1 MKRLIVI
8 GGVIAL
14 AVAADGAQA
23 RYTATR
29 DGDVV
34 RLADTR
40 RNMVV
45 SVLTTVS
52 NAYDIAVNGH
62 NVLRMPFKSVEE
74 FRAKPGLNGI
84 PLMAPFANR
93 LDEQAFYANGKKY
106 NFDMELGNVRGAI
119 PIHGFLMNATDWTLV
134 EARADGKAAWVTN
147 RLEFYRNPQYM
158 AQFPFAH
165 TITITYR
172 LDDGALEVRT
182 RLDNLSR
189 EPMPV
194 AIGFHP
200 YFQLT
205 DSTRDEWTLSLGAKT
220 HWLLA
225 PNKIPT
231 GETQPASNVLG
242 DPLNVSLKGLSLDDG
257 FSDFER
263 DAQGRGVVS
272 LKGKTQQLDVL
283 IGRNYKVALIYTPP
297 LPKDPLARGSVA
309 IEPMAGITN
318 AMNLAHKG
326 LYKDLQSIPPNGSW
340 EESFWIRPRGFGHRQ

>member
-1 MKRLIVI
+1 MMRVTTAIVFSL
-8 GGVIAL
+8 VTL
-14 AVAADGAQA
+14 QAAQPQ
-23 RYTATR
+23 YTATR

-34 RLADTR
+34 ALSDRQSRMT
-40 RNMVV
+40 V

-52 NAYDIAVNGH
+52 NAYSVTVNGQQI
-62 NVLRMPFKSVEE
+62 LRTPFASVDE

-84 PLMAPFANR
+84 PFLAPFANR
-93 LDEQAFYANGKKY
+93 LDETAFYANGKKY
-106 NFDMELGNVRGAI
+106 NFDPELGNVRGPI

-158 AQFPFAH
+158 QQFPFAH
-165 TITITYR
+165 TITMTYR
-172 LDDGALEVRT
+172 LAGGALEVRT
-182 RLDNLSR
+182 RLDNLSH

-194 AIGFHP
+194 SIGFHP

-205 DSTRDEWTLSLGAKT
+205 DSTRDEWTLSVGAKT

-231 GETQPASNVLG
+231 GETQPTSKLLA
-242 DPLNVSLKGLSLDDG
+242 DPLNVPLNGMSLDDG
-257 FSDFER
+257 FSDLDR

-272 LKGKTQQLDVL
+272 IKGKTQQLDVL
-283 IGRNYKVALIYTPP
+283 LGPKFKVVLVYLPP
-297 LPKDPLARGSVA
+297 MPKDPSARGSVA
-309 IEPMAGITN
+309 IEPMAAITN

-326 LYKDLQSIPPNGSW
+326 LYKELQTIPPNGSW
-340 EESFWIRPRGFGHRQ
+340 QESFWIRPKGF

>member
-1 MKRLIVI
+1 MKRLT
-8 GGVIAL
+8 VIAGVVAA
-14 AVAADGAQA
+14 AVATGGAQA

-29 DGDVV
+29 NGDIV

-40 RNMVV
+40 RNVTV

-52 NAYDIAVNGH
+52 NAYEISANGH
-62 NVLRMPFKSVEE
+62 NVLRTPFASVEE

-84 PLMAPFANR
+84 PFMAPFANR

-119 PIHGFLMNATDWTLV
+119 PIHGYLMNATDWTLV
-134 EARADGKAAWVTN
+134 ETRADGKAAWVTS

-158 AQFPFAH
+158 QQFPFAH
-165 TITITYR
+165 TITMTYR
-172 LDDGALEVRT
+172 LEDGVLEVRT

-205 DSTRDEWTLSLGAKT
+205 DSTRDEWTLSVGAKT

-231 GETQPASNVLG
+231 GETQPATNLLG
-242 DPLNVSLKGLSLDDG
+242 DPLNVPLKGLSLDDG
-257 FSDFER
+257 FSDLDR

-283 IGRNYKVALIYTPP
+283 LGPKFKVVLVYLPP
-297 LPKDPLARGSVA
+297 MPKDPATNRGSVA

-318 AMNLAHKG
+318 SMNLAHKG
-326 LYKDLQSIPPNGSW
+326 LYKDLQSVPPGGSW
-340 EESFWIRPRGFGHRQ
+340 QESFWIRPKGFSR